1 MFMSKLYVDAN
12 ELLENSITIA
22 KKVYNNIDIK
32 PDCVLSI
39 WRGGGFPGKII
50 HEYLKFK
57 NEDVKS
63 LILRTSSYLDNNEQ
77 SKKMLFDISEMTI
90 KELKKSKNILIVD
103 DIFDTGKTMEYV
115 LDYLKNL
122 GIINIKIATIYY
134 KPKNNKTNIIPN
146 FYLYE
151 TDKWVVFPHELM
163 GLTKKEI
170 SNKNINIEL

>member
-1 MFMSKLYVDAN
+1 MLMSKLYVDAN
-12 ELLENSITIA
+12 ELLANSITIA

-90 KELKKSKNILIVD
+90 EELKKSKNILIVD
-103 DIFDTGKTMEYV
+103 DIFDTGKTMEYIV
-115 LDYLKNL
+115 NYLNKCAYPTL
-122 GIINIKIATIYY
+122 PIPIKI
-134 KPKNNKTNIIPN
+134 K
-146 FYLYE
+146 
-151 TDKWVVFPHELM
+151 
-163 GLTKKEI
+163 
-170 SNKNINIEL
+170 